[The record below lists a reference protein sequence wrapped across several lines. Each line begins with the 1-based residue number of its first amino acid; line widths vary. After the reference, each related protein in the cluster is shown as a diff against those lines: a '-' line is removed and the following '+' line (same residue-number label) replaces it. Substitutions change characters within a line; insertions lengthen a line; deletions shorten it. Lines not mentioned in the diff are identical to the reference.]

1 MNPRIADLA
10 DATFREPADANAHA
24 GTASSTRPAVA
35 ESSGVMTRII
45 DAPDVVLV
53 GSGIMSSTVAV
64 MLKRL
69 DPRLRVQMVEVAPE
83 LAREA
88 SDGWNN
94 AGTGHAGVCEISY
107 TPTRDPD
114 GHVPIAR
121 ALRIFEQFEHSKQF
135 WGAMAATG
143 VVGDPTG
150 FIHAVPH
157 LCFVKGADDVDFLQA
172 RHAAMKDHHFF
183 GGMQLTTDATVIRD
197 WAPLVMEGRAPGPV
211 AATVGDGTEVN
222 FGLLARRLC
231 GWLAQQEHC
240 GVATGWK
247 VTRLRRSDGQWQLGL
262 RCVATGE
269 VREQRARFVF
279 VGAGG
284 GSLPLLQ
291 STGLAEVAGLGGFP
305 IGGQWLVCDEPG
317 ICARHETKVYG
328 ATPPSSPSLGSGH
341 LDVRRLNGQRQLLFG
356 PFASWTTRFLKHSG
370 GWSDLPLSIRLNNL
384 TSLLRTAVC
393 NRSLVRYL
401 VTQGLQN
408 MDDRMQA
415 LREYYPNARSE
426 HWRLVQAGIRVQA
439 IKKAD
444 RGAVYFGTEVFSSVD
459 RSLAALLGASPG
471 ASVSVDIALEIVQTC
486 LPHLL
491 ASAEGRERM
500 RQMIPTFDIDLK
512 QPGNAALF
520 EKNTREASE
529 RLQLKSRYTP
539 CAETSTA
546 LKS

>member
-1 MNPRIADLA
+1 MM
-10 DATFREPADANAHA
+10 
-24 GTASSTRPAVA
+24 
-35 ESSGVMTRII
+35 SSGLEPERTANYLAKAEGLVN
-45 DAPDVVLV
+45 DVLLV
-53 GSGIMSSTVAV
+53 GSGIMSSTLAV

-69 DPRLRVQMVEVAPE
+69 DPRLRVQLIEVAPE
-83 LAREA
+83 LAQEA

-94 AGTGHAGVCEISY
+94 AGTGHAGVCEMSY
-107 TPTRDPD
+107 TPNRGPD
-114 GHVPIAR
+114 GRVPIAR

-135 WGAMAATG
+135 WGAIAATG
-143 VVGDPTG
+143 AVGDPTG

-157 LCFVKGADDVDFLQA
+157 LCFVKGADDVDFLKA
-172 RHAAMKDHHFF
+172 RHAAMKDHPFF
-183 GGMQLTTDATVIRD
+183 RGMQLTTDATVIEN
-197 WAPLVMEGRAPGPV
+197 WAPLVMEGRARGPV

-240 GVATGWK
+240 GVATGSK
-247 VTRLRRSDGQWQLGL
+247 VTRLRRGDGQWQIES

-269 VREQRARFVF
+269 VRKQLAKFVF

-291 STGLAEVAGLGGFP
+291 STGLSEVAGLGGFP
-305 IGGQWLVCDEPG
+305 IGGQWLVCDEPS
-317 ICARHETKVYG
+317 ICAQHEAKVYG

-370 GWSDLPLSIRLNNL
+370 GWSDLPRSIRLNNL
-384 TSLLRTAVC
+384 ASLLRTGAR
-393 NRSLVRYL
+393 NWSLVRYL
-401 VTQGLQN
+401 VTQGLQS
-408 MDDRMQA
+408 MEDRMQA

-444 RGAVYFGTEVFSSVD
+444 RGTVNFGTEVFSSVD

-471 ASVSVDIALEIVQTC
+471 ASVSVSIALEIVQTC
-486 LPHLL
+486 MPHLL
-491 ASAEGRERM
+491 ATAEGQERM

-512 QPGNAALF
+512 QPSNAALF

-529 RLQLKSRYTP
+529 RLQLLSSTP
-539 CAETSTA
+539 SSQKERTDETFPS
-546 LKS
+546 KK